1 MVASYV
7 LRRLPTPVESCMLTF
22 ALIGIVLALAE
33 LDARLRKV
41 LPKMLTE
48 LATSSSFFTHIDTDY
63 TVMRGECRSAKGSE
77 VQLMTKLLYK

>member
-1 MVASYV
+1 MAKLKAAELYFLTELAKLVASYV

-63 TVMRGECRSAKGSE
+63 TVMR
-77 VQLMTKLLYK
+77 V

>member
-1 MVASYV
+1 MAKLKAAELYFLTELAKLVASYV

-41 LPKMLTE
+41 LPK
-48 LATSSSFFTHIDTDY
+48 SRI
-63 TVMRGECRSAKGSE
+63 
-77 VQLMTKLLYK
+77 